1 MVSAAILQGHTDLR
15 WISSAS
21 RQKLP
26 TYTKQNKLNFSLP
39 VSWCMQTLRS
49 PWLPVQLQAF
59 AHTIEIVWVQ
69 LKKNMIKMQLCAV
82 HVQGSDI
89 I

>member
-1 MVSAAILQGHTDLR
+1 
-15 WISSAS
+15 
-21 RQKLP
+21 
-26 TYTKQNKLNFSLP
+26 
-39 VSWCMQTLRS
+39 MQTLRS